1 MQALTE
7 NQVTEFF
14 REIKENIPLSAY
26 QAHKGLDDIKPL
38 RHEIDCLEWRY
49 RLRGFTEGL
58 SASNL
63 LDISVVEN
71 LGAALFMFRSNNLDE
86 RPGRK
91 YKYSVDIKTEQNKVF
106 TFDVPAMNPVD
117 AYVQLTKRIAYK
129 AIPGITTVAVFAGL
143 EATRLP
149 SATPLKTFEKNEL
162 VFVSLV

>member
-1 MQALTE
+1 MQPLTE
-7 NQVTEFF
+7 SQVAEFF
-14 REIKENIPLSAY
+14 KEIKENIPHSAN

-38 RHEIDCLEWRY
+38 QHEINCLEWRY
-49 RLRGFTEGL
+49 RLRGFAEGL

-71 LGAALFMFRSNNLDE
+71 LGEALFMARSANQDE

-91 YKYSVDIKTEQNKVF
+91 YKYSVVITTEQNKIF
-106 TFDVPAMNPVD
+106 TFDVPSMNPID

-129 AIPGITTVAVFAGL
+129 AIPGITSVAVYSGL
-143 EATRLP
+143 EAARLP
-149 SATPLKTFEKNEL
+149 SAIPLKTFEKNEL